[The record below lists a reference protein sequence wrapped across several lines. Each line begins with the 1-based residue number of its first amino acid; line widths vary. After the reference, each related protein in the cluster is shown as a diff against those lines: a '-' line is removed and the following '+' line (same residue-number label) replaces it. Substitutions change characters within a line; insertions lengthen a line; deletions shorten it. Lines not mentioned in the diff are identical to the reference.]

1 MKTATVQ
8 IHRFRDEVAIAVCN
22 VGGETV
28 YLSPAD
34 ALAIAKSMRAAA
46 MSCKREAFSAAPSF
60 NLSCPARRLG
70 EPRKGE

>member
-8 IHRFRDEVAIAVCN
+8 VHRFRDEVALAVCN

-28 YLSPAD
+28 YLAPAD
-34 ALAIAKSMRAAA
+34 ALAIAKAMRAAA
-46 MSCKREAFSAAPSF
+46 LSCKREAFSAAPSLT
-60 NLSCPARRLG
+60 LSRPARRYG

>member
-1 MKTATVQ
+1 MKPATVSA
-8 IHRFRDEVAIAVCN
+8 HRFRDEVAIAVCN

-34 ALAIAKSMRAAA
+34 ALAIAKHIRKAAL
-46 MSCKREAFSAAPSF
+46 SCKAEPFTASNVGTVSR
-60 NLSCPARRLG
+60 PARRHG